1 MILLMSDAASAG
13 SSLRPYPKIPARGR
27 FGVSGVREWVA
38 VEKVHGAHFA
48 VVCDGAGVHP
58 AKRRE
63 LLGDDALDGFFGVS
77 RVWPVLSVAAARFA
91 SALRSV
97 WGGAAVVTIYGELV
111 GGCYQHPDVPA
122 VAGAEPVQTG
132 VWYAPGLHWLP
143 FDASVG
149 KAEGRCW
156 ISDRAL
162 RGAAAAAGL
171 LCPPAVGYG
180 ALNKLQE
187 LPCAFP
193 TGVPALFGL
202 PELAGNLAEGYV
214 LKPAGEW
221 TEADSAGAGV
231 RPVVKVKQKAF
242 AEDERFDGARPYLPP
257 PQGAAGVP
265 AWLLSQAS
273 ALLTPARAA
282 AVVSK
287 LGPHTPV
294 DAVAEEVT
302 RDVSEELAEALG
314 GLEDTLLR
322 PLERALLPGA
332 RSLAVFDA
340 KDRQPARRGREGT
353 R

>member
-1 MILLMSDAASAG
+1 MFDAASAG
-13 SSLRPYPKIPARGR
+13 PALRPYPKISARGGL
-27 FGVSGVREWVA
+27 GVSGGREWVA

-48 VVCDGAGVHP
+48 VVCDETGVHP

-77 RVWPVLSVAAARFA
+77 RIWPVLSVAAARFA
-91 SALRSV
+91 SALHSA
-97 WGGAAVVTIYGELV
+97 WGDAAVVTIYGELA
-111 GGCYQHPDVPA
+111 GGSYPHPDVPA
-122 VAGAEPVQTG
+122 IAGADPVQTG
-132 VWYAPGLHWLP
+132 VWYAPGLQWLP
-143 FDASVG
+143 FDASVET
-149 KAEGRCW
+149 AEGRCW

-162 RGAAAAAGL
+162 RDGAAAAGL
-171 LCPPAVGYG
+171 ICPPALGHG

-193 TGVPALFGL
+193 TRVPALFEL
-202 PELAGNLAEGYV
+202 PELADNLAEGYV

-221 TEADSAGAGV
+221 PEADSAGAGM
-231 RPVVKVKQKAF
+231 RPVVKVKQKSF
-242 AEDERFDGARPYLPP
+242 AEDERFDGARPYLSP

-265 AWLLSQAS
+265 AWLLAHAS

-287 LGPHTPV
+287 LGPRAPV
-294 DAVAEEVT
+294 DVVAEEIT

-322 PLERALLPGA
+322 PLERALLSGA

-340 KDRQPARRGREGT
+340 KDRRRSRAGRKGT